1 MTWEAQSAF
10 RRAYGQ
16 ILDLLLISMETPVL
30 SALSQFWN
38 SSIRAFEL
46 PELDIVPTIEEYSV
60 MIRELYGFCSE
71 SIKRFPSHTS
81 AAPRDYGM
89 ERRDREHRTKQ
100 IFMGMSMISWR
111 KLHCKLWRNPE
122 CAVDGS

>member
-1 MTWEAQSAF
+1 MDVAKENTNNANIRKKNVRIAVTTSDMGKLLKITRLMTWEAQSAF
-10 RRAYGQ
+10 RKAYGQ

-60 MIRELYGFCSE
+60 MI
-71 SIKRFPSHTS
+71 
-81 AAPRDYGM
+81 
-89 ERRDREHRTKQ
+89 
-100 IFMGMSMISWR
+100 
-111 KLHCKLWRNPE
+111 
-122 CAVDGS
+122 